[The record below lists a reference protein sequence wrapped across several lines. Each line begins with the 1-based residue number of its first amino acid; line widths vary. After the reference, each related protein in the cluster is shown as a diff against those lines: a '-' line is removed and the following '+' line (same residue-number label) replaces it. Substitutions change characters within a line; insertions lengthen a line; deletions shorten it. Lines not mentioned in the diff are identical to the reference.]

1 MHAIYVLHG
10 QPDGAPL
17 RGVTRNGSKIAT
29 QTAFVPFDEVRM
41 HGGCMHALVM
51 HGAIWRDA
59 REHH

>member
-17 RGVTRNGSKIAT
+17 RGVTRNGTKIAT

-41 HGGCMHALVM
+41 HGAM
-51 HGAIWRDA
+51 A
-59 REHH
+59 RLTRASLELACYGYV

>member
-41 HGGCMHALVM
+41 HGGCIL
-51 HGAIWRDA
+51 
-59 REHH
+59 